1 MKNITTTLKTS
12 KTSKTSKTLLLVL
25 IIVIVV
31 IVVITLW
38 FKLYKN
44 LSETFNDYFDCY
56 LKLTDIN
63 PHYVKTYMKFDNQ
76 HVANGYCANATLHVS
91 VNPCPTDNNGAL
103 SSCNQT
109 ASLTS
114 SKGNP
119 LEFPLDITPSNVS
132 NFFGIK
138 TSNIT

>member
-1 MKNITTTLKTS
+1 MKYNITTTS
-12 KTSKTSKTLLLVL
+12 KTSKTSKTFLLVL
-25 IIVIVV
+25 IVLIVLI
-31 IVVITLW
+31 IVITLW

-44 LSETFNDYFDCY
+44 SNEGFNDYFDCY

-76 HVANGYCANATLHVS
+76 HVANGYCTNATLHVS
-91 VNPCPTDNNGAL
+91 VNPCPTDNNGAPL

-109 ASLTS
+109 ATLTS

-132 NFFGIK
+132 KFFGIK
-138 TSNIT
+138 TTNIT